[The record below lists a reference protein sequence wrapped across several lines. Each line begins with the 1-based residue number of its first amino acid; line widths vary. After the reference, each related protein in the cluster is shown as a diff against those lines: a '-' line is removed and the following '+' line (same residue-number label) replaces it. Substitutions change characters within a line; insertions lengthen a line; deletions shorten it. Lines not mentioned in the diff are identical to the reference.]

1 MYIFIFICVCVF
13 LMEGETVRQRKVT
26 VFTTIVK
33 MKGGLIVAY
42 NITPACIKFEN
53 DSFSI
58 S

>member
-1 MYIFIFICVCVF
+1 
-13 LMEGETVRQRKVT
+13 MEGETVRQRKVT